1 MLLFQKEK
9 IARELYIEETDK
21 IIDELRKKT
30 DRK

>member
-21 IIDELRKKT
+21 VVEELKK
-30 DRK
+30 RAAAK